1 MTGCSRDGWRED
13 PNYPQLLEVRLTS
26 NQDFLAVRGNG
37 GPAMR
42 VERRVDGGTAGLE
55 IHSVYTF
62 TGDMD
67 SMYCCKNKLSF
78 AVNQFALRDKVETN
92 VKN

>member
-1 MTGCSRDGWRED
+1 
-13 PNYPQLLEVRLTS
+13 
-26 NQDFLAVRGNG
+26 
-37 GPAMR
+37 MR

-78 AVNQFALRDKVETN
+78 AVYQFALRDK
-92 VKN
+92 KWKQMSKIR